1 MRSGGWRTHTLQ
13 TQVLPMA
20 EASTPAPADDRRASV
35 LADYR
40 KVLLQHKE
48 ADAKVRSSECPRRDV
63 SCSRCNQPGSQ
74 PCAPSLAVRQ
84 EVKTVK
90 KEFDKTEDDLKALQS
105 VGQIIGEVLRQLD
118 EERCAPPA

>member
-1 MRSGGWRTHTLQ
+1 
-13 TQVLPMA
+13 MA
-20 EASTPAPADDRRASV
+20 EASAPAPADDRRASV

-48 ADAKVRSSECPRRDV
+48 ADAKVRSSECQRRNLID
-63 SCSRCNQPGSQ
+63 SAADTQLQS
-74 PCAPSLAVRQ
+74 CAPSSLAVRQ

-118 EERCAPPA
+118 EERCALPRPHTS